1 MDFNEGD
8 NNNEEN
14 DNNEVKFQEYYEN
27 EGGEEK
33 LMMTDGKNIAN
44 FQEIMDENIIKN
56 IIKNKNEIEHWGWK
70 RK

>member
-1 MDFNEGD
+1 MDCDDG
-8 NNNEEN
+8 NNSNEEN
-14 DNNEVKFQEYYEN
+14 DNNEVKFQEDYEN

-56 IIKNKNEIEHWGWK
+56 IITSG
-70 RK
+70 